1 MSEFKSLKEQVYNY
15 ISEKINAG
23 VIKTHEK
30 INEKMIM
37 EDLNIS
43 RTPVREALIQLF
55 SEGYLENEPRK
66 GFTVKEVDDQK
77 VIEIYGILGV
87 LDGYAASLAMDYLTS
102 SDYRD
107 MDMLIYGMEKAIEDR
122 DFKGYYELQ
131 MRFHIIYI
139 EKSENAELS
148 RIMAMLKKIFIRQS
162 YSKFDEN
169 NFQSILSETNA
180 GHKMILQLLK
190 EGKKKELEAYI
201 RNTHWHSRHALYDS
215 FDQ

>member
-1 MSEFKSLKEQVYNY
+1 MTEYKSLKEQVYNY

-23 VIKTHEK
+23 TIKTHEK

-37 EDLNIS
+37 DDLNIS

-55 SEGYLENEPRK
+55 SEGYLNNEPRK
-66 GFTVKEVDDQK
+66 GFTVKEVDDKK
-77 VIEIYGILGV
+77 VIEIYGLLGV
-87 LDGYAASLAMDYLTS
+87 LDGYAATLAIDHLS
-102 SDYRD
+102 NSDFRD
-107 MDMLIYGMEKAIEDR
+107 MDMLIYGMDRAIEER

-139 EKSENAELS
+139 EKSENNELI

-169 NFQSILSETNA
+169 NFQSVLSDTNN
-180 GHKMILQLLK
+180 GHKIILAHLRK
-190 EGKKKELEAYI
+190 GEKNKVEHYI
-201 RNTHWHSRHALYDS
+201 RNTHWNIKHALYDS
-215 FDQ
+215 LDQ